1 MNNHIVESYI
11 QNPTHN
17 HILEDANTSYHEWNS
32 ICGDD
37 ITVYLYIE
45 KNIITRYSY
54 DGNCSSITKAAAS
67 FLWDII
73 IGENIE
79 NILSRDI
86 QTIENHDF
94 IVSPRRKR
102 AAVIAVLASRNAI
115 HTYIKDKK
123 IDTFDTVLHNTEKNL
138 I

>member
-17 HILEDANTSYHEWNS
+17 YIIQDPTTTYHEWNS
-32 ICGDD
+32 LCGDD
-37 ITVYLYIE
+37 ITVYLQIQ
-45 KNIITRYSY
+45 KNIVTNYSY
-54 DGNCSSITKAAAS
+54 SGNCSSITKAAAS

-73 IGENIE
+73 IGEDIQ

-102 AAVIAVLASRNAI
+102 AAVIAILASRNAI
-115 HTYIKDKK
+115 HTYLNDKK
-123 IDTFDTVLHNTEKNL
+123 IDVFDTILHNV
-138 I
+138 

>member
-11 QNPTHN
+11 KNPTHN
-17 HILEDANTSYHEWNS
+17 KVLENATISYHEWNNL
-32 ICGDD
+32 CGDD
-37 ITVYLYIE
+37 ITVYLHIE
-45 KNIITRYSY
+45 KNIITDYSY
-54 DGNCSSITKAAAS
+54 SGNCSNITKAAAS

-79 NILSRDI
+79 EILSRNI
-86 QTIENHDF
+86 QTIEKHDF
-94 IVSPRRKR
+94 IVSARRKR

-115 HTYIKDKK
+115 HTYKYDKT
-123 IDTFDTVLHNTEKNL
+123 IDTFDTVLHN